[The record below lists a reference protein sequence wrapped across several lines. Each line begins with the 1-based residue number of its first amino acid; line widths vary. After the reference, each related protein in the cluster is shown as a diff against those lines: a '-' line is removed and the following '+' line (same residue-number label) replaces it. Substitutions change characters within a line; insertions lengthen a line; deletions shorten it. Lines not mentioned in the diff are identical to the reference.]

1 MRFED
6 FGRDDLLNY
15 WYEKHYQDFTYNK
28 YTKIFQKYFHSK
40 LEAKKFIS
48 SETSLTLEIAANMGE
63 HLSFVADKSNYYM
76 LDRNLNISK
85 KIQSIQSKYIFGDGD
100 FLPFKD
106 NTFDRIVMTCLLHH
120 APHPDRILREARRA
134 LKSNGNLSL
143 FLPSD
148 PGFLFRFIKKIGRI
162 HMRKSLIMQLKKIVD
177 AYDHI
182 GNVWSLSNIIT
193 HIYSEDQ
200 IKVQKYPFNFN
211 SYDLNL
217 FSVYQIKIKK
227 SE

>member
-1 MRFED
+1 M
-6 FGRDDLLNY
+6 LNY

-148 PGFLFRFIKKIGRI
+148 PGFLFRF
-162 HMRKSLIMQLKKIVD
+162 
-177 AYDHI
+177 
-182 GNVWSLSNIIT
+182 LSNI
-193 HIYSEDQ
+193 
-200 IKVQKYPFNFN
+200 
-211 SYDLNL
+211 
-217 FSVYQIKIKK
+217 
-227 SE
+227 